1 MPEGRADVLTGTAA
15 VETAL
20 SDGVPFGSHSYI
32 AGEVA
37 TVYADLLA
45 VLAEESVAAKDLSAA
60 LDRMDPASR
69 PSVLRDS
76 LLRRTIEDGVC
87 RTVKG
92 IDTIEPAMLD
102 ELLAETASEL
112 AAGHRTLLNEH
123 ARGAP
128 LGPTSDFGYVWVGEP
143 RDQLPGR
150 RFVDE
155 VTKRV
160 PRFRVQGAT
169 PDQVESLSR
178 GVRLATRVAPHLAS
192 SALSHSFMVVL
203 GEFEAEDQRFNS
215 FTLPGL
221 PGVLILS
228 PHVLSSDTTAAE
240 ALFHEAFH
248 LKFLDIDYIHPL
260 FEVGFR
266 QETSPRV
273 TPVWHADDPGRGNWP
288 VDRVLTSMHVYL
300 ALTVF
305 LERAAGADVPPG
317 WADAAERSVQCR
329 TRATWLCDAAQPHAD
344 HLTDSGRRFIAWI
357 RSQLDGLE
365 AS

>member
-102 ELLAETASEL
+102 ELVAETASEL

-203 GEFEAEDQRFNS
+203 GEFEAEEHQRFNS

-221 PGVLILS
+221 PGVLICPRTSCPATPPRPKPCSTRRSTSSSSTSTTSIPCSRSDSDGDVRRESRRCGTRTTPVEETGRWTGSS
-228 PHVLSSDTTAAE
+228 PRCTS
-240 ALFHEAFH
+240 
-248 LKFLDIDYIHPL
+248 
-260 FEVGFR
+260 
-266 QETSPRV
+266 TSP
-273 TPVWHADDPGRGNWP
+273 
-288 VDRVLTSMHVYL
+288 
-300 ALTVF
+300 
-305 LERAAGADVPPG
+305 
-317 WADAAERSVQCR
+317 
-329 TRATWLCDAAQPHAD
+329 
-344 HLTDSGRRFIAWI
+344 
-357 RSQLDGLE
+357 
-365 AS
+365 